1 MGSAVAQMKYEWRA
15 FKGDEPG
22 KRFRQHHD
30 RMQHRSTLFR
40 TVTLVLG
47 IVLLAA
53 GLVLCFIPG
62 PGTPLIVFGLAMI
75 GARWRW
81 LARQLDKAEVALR
94 RNYRHAKAWLKRRR
108 QHSY

>member
-1 MGSAVAQMKYEWRA
+1 MKREWRA

-22 KRFRQHHD
+22 KRFQDHHD
-30 RMQHRSTLFR
+30 RMQHRSAALR
-40 TVTLVLG
+40 WGMPILG

-75 GARWRW
+75 GARWGW

-94 RNYRHAKAWLKRRR
+94 RKYRHAKAWLKRRR